1 MAAFFT
7 LCFWKRTRPAPCQVD
22 TQEATLNTQRTIHL
36 LAFATLA
43 IAFAASADAQQLVQ
57 QYNYQETAGQVP
69 QGNTLIFGVAAYQL
83 CTIKNFLFMGV
94 YILAAIA
101 FVIFAVKA
109 LFTRFEFKSFL
120 PILGAIFVVAFAD
133 LFIAFIAPQAY
144 YCPTVLSQ
152 FSAPNQR

>member
-1 MAAFFT
+1 MYKPHP
-7 LCFWKRTRPAPCQVD
+7 L
-22 TQEATLNTQRTIHL
+22 HL
-36 LAFATLA
+36 LALTALVLTCA
-43 IAFAASADAQQLVQ
+43 GQADAQQLVQ

-83 CTIKNFLFMGV
+83 CTIKTFLFMGV

-101 FVIFAVKA
+101 FVVFAVKA
-109 LFTRFEFKSFL
+109 LFTKFEFKSFF

-152 FSAPNQR
+152 F